1 MDLIVENGLVV
12 TPERVAAYDLLID
25 DGKIAAWSRP
35 GALRDAA
42 VDRRIDASGLHVFP
56 GVIDPHT
63 HFGLGGE
70 DDWEKESESAAIGG
84 VTTVLN
90 YVMTSGSYEEA
101 VEKELELAGSKS
113 CIDYGLHLCPCTPPH
128 LDQFEDYLSRYG
140 VTSFKYFMHF
150 RGNEGAYLDISGTDD
165 SYLFRYL
172 KKAGEYRGVTAN
184 IHAENIE
191 VVWHLRE
198 ALQQS
203 EDSLAAFERSRPDFV
218 EAEAAF
224 RALLLGSIAGAR
236 TYIVHL
242 SSKMGLEAIEAA
254 RGIHPEAQLFAETCP
269 HYLMDTANSGVGSLA
284 KINPPL
290 RYEDDVDALWE
301 GLASGR
307 IQTVGSDHAA
317 RSRDQK
323 TGNIWKVP
331 AGFPGSQTILTVLL
345 SEGYH
350 RRGLPLETIARVSA
364 LNPGRIF
371 GVGDRKGRLDP
382 GFDADLVL
390 VDLDAERDVTADTW
404 GSREGRFSILEG
416 RRLRGWPVTTISRG
430 SLLLEDGEFV
440 GGRGRGE
447 YLSRNPE
454 GA

>member
-12 TPERVAAYDLLID
+12 TPEGVAPYDLLIEG
-25 DGKIAAWSRP
+25 GKIAARSRP
-35 GALRDAA
+35 GALRDLAA
-42 VDRRIDASGLHVFP
+42 DRHIDATGLHVFP

-63 HFGLGGE
+63 HFGLGGD
-70 DDWEKESESAAIGG
+70 DDWEKETESAAIGG

-90 YVMTSGSYEEA
+90 YVMTSRSYHEA
-101 VEKELELAGSKS
+101 VEKELQLAGAKS
-113 CIDYGLHLCPCTPPH
+113 CIDYGLHLCPCTPEH

-150 RGNEGAYLDISGTDD
+150 RGDEGAYLDISGTDD

-172 KKAGEYRGVTAN
+172 KKAGEHRGVTAN

-198 ALQQS
+198 TLQQS
-203 EDSLAAFERSRPDFV
+203 QDSLAAFEASRPDFV

-224 RALLLGSIAGAR
+224 RAMLLGSVAGAR
-236 TYIVHL
+236 TYVVHL

-254 RGIHPEAQLFAETCP
+254 RRMHPDAELFAETCP
-269 HYLMDTANSGVGSLA
+269 HYLTHTADSELGSLG

-290 RYEDDVDALWE
+290 RHDADVEALWD

-317 RSRDQK
+317 RTREQK

-345 SEGYH
+345 SEGH
-350 RRGLPLETIARVSA
+350 HHRGLPLETIARLTA
-364 LNPGRIF
+364 LNPARIF
-371 GVGDRKGRLDP
+371 GLGDRKGRLDP
-382 GFDADLVL
+382 GLDADLVL
-390 VDLDAERDVTADTW
+390 VDLDAEREVTADTW
-404 GSREGRFSILEG
+404 GSREGRYSILEG
-416 RRLRGWPVTTISRG
+416 GRLRGWPVTTISRG
-430 SLLLEDGEFV
+430 SLVLEDGKFV
-440 GGRGRGE
+440 GERGRGE

-454 GA
+454 GV